1 MTDAATARMLARYN
15 DWANRRLFDAVA
27 ALPAGEA
34 EKPRPSLFKS
44 MIGTLNH
51 NLVVALIW
59 QAHLERREHGFK
71 ARNLV
76 LHAGLPALRQAQGEI
91 DRWYIDWAEAQ
102 APEALGEL
110 LDFKFISGVAGRMTR
125 GEMLL
130 HVVTHN
136 SYHRGW
142 VVERFAEVPV
152 KTPDL
157 DLPVYLTAPLGAAS
171 GDPTGRP

>member
-1 MTDAATARMLARYN
+1 MTDVQMLARYN
-15 DWANRRLFDAVA
+15 RWANQRLFDAVA

-34 EKPRPSLFKS
+34 AKQRPSLFKTI
-44 MIGTLNH
+44 IGTLNH

-59 QAHLERREHGFK
+59 QAHIERREHGFR
-71 ARNLV
+71 ARNMV
-76 LHAGLPALRQAQGEI
+76 LHPELAALREAQLAI
-91 DRWYIDWAEAQ
+91 DDWYIDWAEAQ
-102 APEALGEL
+102 APGTVEAL
-110 LDFKFISGVAGRMTR
+110 LDFRFISGKAGRMTG

-142 VVERFAEVPV
+142 VVERFAEVPM

-157 DLPVYLTAPLGAAS
+157 DLPIYLGELRAA
-171 GDPTGRP
+171 

>member
-1 MTDAATARMLARYN
+1 MTDPATATMLARYN
-15 DWANRRLFDAVA
+15 LWANRRLFDAVA

-34 EKPRPSLFKS
+34 EKPRPSLFKTI
-44 MIGTLNH
+44 IGTLNH

-76 LHAGLPALRQAQGEI
+76 LHAGLDPLREAQTAIDEWFIAWAAAQG
-91 DRWYIDWAEAQ
+91 A
-102 APEALGEL
+102 EALGGL
-110 LDFKFISGVAGRMTR
+110 LDFRFISGKAGRMTR

-157 DLPVYLTAPLGAAS
+157 DLPVYLTEPQGAVV
-171 GDPTGRP
+171 G

>member
-1 MTDAATARMLARYN
+1 MTTDPATARMLTRY
-15 DWANRRLFDAVA
+15 DRWANQRLFDAVA

-34 EKPRPSLFKS
+34 EKQRPSLFKTI
-44 MIGTLNH
+44 IGTLNH
-51 NLVVALIW
+51 NLVVAMIW
-59 QAHLERREHGFK
+59 QAHIERREHGFK

-76 LHAGLPALRQAQGEI
+76 LHAELAALRQAQREI
-91 DRWYIDWAEAQ
+91 DDWYIAWAEAQ
-102 APEALGEL
+102 SPEALDEL
-110 LDFKFISGVAGRMTR
+110 LDFKFVSGKAGRMTR

-142 VVERFAEVPV
+142 VVERFAEVPM

-157 DLPVYLTAPLGAAS
+157 DLPIYLGELRAA
-171 GDPTGRP
+171 

>member
-1 MTDAATARMLARYN
+1 MTDVHMLARYN
-15 DWANRRLFDAVA
+15 EWANGRLFDAVA

-34 EKPRPSLFKS
+34 SKQRPSLFKTI
-44 MIGTLNH
+44 IGTLNH

-71 ARNLV
+71 ARNMV
-76 LHAGLPALRQAQGEI
+76 LHPELEALRRAQGEI
-91 DRWYIDWAEAQ
+91 DQWFVAWAEAQ
-102 APEALGEL
+102 TPASFDEL
-110 LDFKFISGVAGRMTR
+110 LDFKFISGKAGRMTS

-142 VVERFAEVPV
+142 VVERFAEVPM

-157 DLPVYLTAPLGAAS
+157 DLPIYLGEI
-171 GDPTGRP
+171 R

>member
-1 MTDAATARMLARYN
+1 MTDLANARMLARYN
-15 DWANRRLFDAVA
+15 LWANQRIFDAVA
-27 ALPAGEA
+27 ALPAGEP
-34 EKPRPSLFKS
+34 EKQRASLFKS

-51 NLVVALIW
+51 CLVVALIW

-76 LHAGLPALRQAQGEI
+76 LHPGLAELRRAQQAI
-91 DRWYIDWAEAQ
+91 DEWYLEWAESQDAASLDQ
-102 APEALGEL
+102 M
-110 LDFKFISGVAGRMTR
+110 LDFRFVSGKSGRMTR

-142 VVERFAEVPV
+142 VVERFAEVPM

-157 DLPVYLTAPLGAAS
+157 DLPVYLTEPQGAVV
-171 GDPTGRP
+171 G

>member
-1 MTDAATARMLARYN
+1 MTEPATARLLARYN
-15 DWANRRLFDAVA
+15 LWANDRLFDAVA

-34 EKPRPSLFKS
+34 EKQRPSLFKTI
-44 MIGTLNH
+44 IGTLNH

-76 LHAGLPALRQAQGEI
+76 LHADLAALHRAQQ
-91 DRWYIDWAEAQ
+91 DVDAWYVDLAETR
-102 APEALGEL
+102 PETLDEP
-110 LDFKFISGVAGRMTR
+110 LDFRFISGKAGRMTR

-142 VVERFAEVPV
+142 VVERFAEVPM

-157 DLPVYLTAPLGAAS
+157 DLPIYCGEMRAA
-171 GDPTGRP
+171 

>member
-1 MTDAATARMLARYN
+1 MTEPATARLLARYN
-15 DWANRRLFDAVA
+15 DWANARLFEAVA

-76 LHAGLPALRQAQGEI
+76 LHAGLEPLRRAQKDI
-91 DRWYIDWAEAQ
+91 DDWYIAWAGAQ
-102 APEALGEL
+102 APEALNEL
-110 LDFKFISGVAGRMTR
+110 LDFRFISGTAGRMTR

-130 HVVTHN
+130 HVVNHN

-142 VVERFAEVPV
+142 VVERFAEVPM

-157 DLPVYLTAPLGAAS
+157 DLPVYCGTI
-171 GDPTGRP
+171 R